1 MSQSRIVP
9 ITSTLQ
15 HIVLDPEADTRTPHP
30 TVIMLHGL
38 GADEHD
44 LAGLAQFLDS
54 RLLTISVRAP
64 FPLAW
69 GGYTWYDFSGA
80 GKPDPVQFKESSERL
95 LQFIHD
101 ALAHY
106 PVDPRHLYLLG
117 FSMGTVMALAM
128 ALSQPQLFH
137 GVIANSG
144 YLAEGTHLTY
154 RWGDVKGKNFY
165 VAHGVHDEL
174 IPVQAS
180 RIIRSKLEAAG
191 ARVEY
196 HEFPMAHEIAEPS
209 LNAMAR
215 WLTTQIDERG
225 D

>member
-1 MSQSRIVP
+1 MQP
-9 ITSTLQ
+9 IASTLH
-15 HIVLDPEADTRTPHP
+15 HIILEPEADTRAPHP
-30 TVIMLHGL
+30 AVIMLHGL

-44 LAGLAQFLDS
+44 LAGLAQFLDP

-64 FPLAW
+64 FPLEW
-69 GGYTWYDFSGA
+69 GGYKWYDFYDA
-80 GKPDPVQFKESSERL
+80 GKPDPVQFRESTDRL

-101 ALAHY
+101 ALGSY
-106 PVDPRHLYLLG
+106 PIDHRHLYLLG

-128 ALSQPQLFH
+128 ALSQPSLFR

-144 YLAEGTHLTY
+144 YLAEETHLTY
-154 RWGDVKGKNFY
+154 RWNEIGGKSFY
-165 VAHGVHDEL
+165 VAHGVYDEL

-180 RIIRSKLEAAG
+180 RIIRSKLEDAG

-196 HEFPMAHEIAEPS
+196 HEYPMAHEISEQS
-209 LNAMAR
+209 LQAMTR
-215 WLTTQIDERG
+215 WLTAQIDERG

>member
-1 MSQSRIVP
+1 MSQNRIVP
-9 ITSTLQ
+9 ITSTL
-15 HIVLDPEADTRTPHP
+15 HHLVLEPEADTRAPHP

-44 LAGLAQFLDS
+44 LAGLAQVLDP

-64 FPLAW
+64 FPLEW
-69 GGYTWYDFSGA
+69 GGYKWYDFYDA
-80 GKPDPVQFKESSERL
+80 GKPDPVQFRESSDRL

-101 ALAHY
+101 ALGYY
-106 PVDPRHLYLLG
+106 PIDRRHLYLLG

-128 ALSQPQLFH
+128 ALSQPSLFR

-154 RWGDVKGKNFY
+154 RWSEISGKSFY
-165 VAHGVHDEL
+165 IAHGVYDEL

-180 RIIRSKLEAAG
+180 RIIRSRLEDAG

-196 HEFPMAHEIAEPS
+196 HEYPMAHEISEQS
-209 LNAMAR
+209 LQAMTR
-215 WLTTQIDERG
+215 WLTAQIDERG